1 MHMYEY
7 IQMVEN
13 AQNLQD
19 KKTFSQ
25 NLMHSLPGV
34 GLEQKWESK
43 LLSHQYQATGK
54 VEDFSFHFGAML
66 MPKSASIKWNWNFYA

>member
-34 GLEQKWESK
+34 GLEQKWQSK
-43 LLSHQYQATGK
+43 LLSHHGHKPAQ
-54 VEDFSFHFGAML
+54 VLD
-66 MPKSASIKWNWNFYA
+66 P

>member
-1 MHMYEY
+1 MYEY

-25 NLMHSLPGV
+25 NLMRSLPGV

-43 LLSHQYQATGK
+43 LLSHHGHKPAQ
-54 VEDFSFHFGAML
+54 VLD
-66 MPKSASIKWNWNFYA
+66 P